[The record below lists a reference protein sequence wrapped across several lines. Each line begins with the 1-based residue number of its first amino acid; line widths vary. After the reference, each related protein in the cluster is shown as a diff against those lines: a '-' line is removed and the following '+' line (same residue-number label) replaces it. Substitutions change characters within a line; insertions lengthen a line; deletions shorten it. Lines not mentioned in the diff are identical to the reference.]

1 MKSNKSFQGTFS
13 YILIFILYTNAEEI
27 KWKII
32 WIWFFCRYLKKHI
45 WSEFFS
51 TFLNIKDVHSLPDLL
66 TMKSAIDD
74 ELYSMESEL
83 QSQIRTLSNILH
95 KR

>member
-1 MKSNKSFQGTFS
+1 MNNARITN
-13 YILIFILYTNAEEI
+13 YIA
-27 KWKII
+27 KISM
-32 WIWFFCRYLKKHI
+32 FFVLFRYLKKHI

-51 TFLNIKDVHSLPDLL
+51 TFLNIKDVHHLPKLL
-66 TMKSAIDD
+66 KMKASIDD

>member
-1 MKSNKSFQGTFS
+1 MTTNGFFD
-13 YILIFILYTNAEEI
+13 IFLAFE
-27 KWKII
+27 
-32 WIWFFCRYLKKHI
+32 CRYLKKHI

-51 TFLNIKDVHSLPDLL
+51 AFLNIKDVHHLPDLL
-66 TMKSAIDD
+66 KIKTSIDA